1 MHKQP
6 PPGPH
11 AAAVA
16 AAVVATAQSGGAL
29 WLAPWLTLSLALL
42 AGPAAA
48 LALLLAGAAP
58 AQALLL
64 GITTGWWALSAIPAL
79 PIHFAPLLALLV
91 LAMFS
96 IAPMASLM
104 RGFGL
109 DAFWWILG
117 SWMLA
122 LAAWESGLVGAL
134 FAPRAGLAG
143 AACRLLAGLTGLPAT
158 RAAALL
164 QPFARR
170 DGRAGFAAF
179 HVGRLIGLPAHALNL
194 FALALLPLTSIERYT
209 PFNWLLM
216 TLPTGAA
223 LALLS
228 TWLAAPA
235 PPRPLAVSTLTVSA
249 LAPAR
254 LTPPQWLAALA
265 LLLAWLGAA
274 LGTLHGLPSGMC
286 FLYLGLMTIAAGL
299 LPLEKFWRGID
310 WLLLLALGL
319 GIGLARIVAG
329 ALIPTLG
336 AFFENAHGAPHPLA
350 LALALL
356 GLSALGFRYL
366 GLVRCALIALP
377 LALALGS
384 ALGREPAG
392 WLLMVSTTLHWLD
405 ICAAAPQATLAK
417 PIILRGV
424 RLAGLALVAATAA
437 LWYWQ
442 GAL

>member
-1 MHKQP
+1 MHKQFS
-6 PPGPH
+6 PGPQRP
-11 AAAVA
+11 AAVA
-16 AAVVATAQSGGAL
+16 SAPSGGAP
-29 WLAPWLTLSLALL
+29 WLALSLALL

-58 AQALLL
+58 QQALLL
-64 GITTGWWALSAIPAL
+64 GIAGGWWALWAIPSL

-96 IAPMASLM
+96 IAPMAGLM
-104 RGFGL
+104 RGFGM

-122 LAAWESGLVGAL
+122 LAAWETGLVGAL
-134 FAPRAGLAG
+134 FAPRAGPAG

-170 DGRAGFAAF
+170 AGRAGFAAF
-179 HVGRLIGLPAHALNL
+179 HLGRLIGLPGHALNL

-209 PFNWLLM
+209 PLNWLAM

-235 PPRPLAVSTLTVSA
+235 PPLAPGAAFAPAASA
-249 LAPAR
+249 LKTPR
-254 LTPPQWLAALA
+254 LTPQQWLAALA

-310 WLLLLALGL
+310 WLLLLALGI
-319 GIGLARIVAG
+319 GIGLARIVAA

-336 AFFENAHGAPHPLA
+336 AFFDNAHGAPHPLA

-377 LALALGS
+377 LALALGA

-392 WLLMVSTTLHWLD
+392 WLLMVLTTLHWLD
-405 ICAAAPQATLAK
+405 ICAAAPAAI
-417 PIILRGV
+417 PARPARLRGV
-424 RLAGLALVAATAA
+424 RLAGLALIGATAA